1 MVSTLSAKLIRGCH
15 PTFSC
20 CPCNDDWHMLS
31 MFEYYRSNVGMNH
44 PHPAKYWKYIFQLK
58 WGWTHSITDFKT
70 QSIKEYILISS
81 LVKKKTKYIL
91 ITLLTIQR
99 ACEKHNILSSD
110 IMQIINEYLF
120 IPYMRFFKHELKNY
134 IDYKTQPISLPSK
147 CYINPLQ
154 VFIGRCKQYGIIH
167 PNTNSC
173 IYFYEISFEILI
185 HCCKTIPKPNIKY
198 DKLYIYDKRTFF
210 LLLRCI
216 YKKDQEFYNNER
228 NTPFFK
234 ACHCNLSGIEN
245 DIFYKGRPIF
255 REIKY
260 LKQPSIIDIWCK
272 DLFGW

>member
-15 PTFSC
+15 PIYSS

-31 MFEYYRSNVGMNH
+31 MFEYYRTNVGMNH
-44 PHPAKYWKYIFQLK
+44 PHPAKYWKYNFQLK
-58 WGWTHSITDFKT
+58 WGWKHSISDFKT
-70 QSIKEYILISS
+70 QSIKEYFLISS
-81 LVKKKTKYIL
+81 LVKKKTNYIL
-91 ITLLTIQR
+91 INLLCIQR

-110 IMQIINEYLF
+110 IMQIIHEYLF
-120 IPYMRFFKHELKNY
+120 IPYMRFFKYELQNY
-134 IDYKTQPISLPSK
+134 INYKTQPISLPTK

-154 VFIGRCKQYGIIH
+154 VFIGRCKQYGILH
-167 PNTNSC
+167 PKTNSC
-173 IYFYEISFEILI
+173 IYFYEISFKILI
-185 HCCKTIPKPNIKY
+185 HCCKTIPKTNIKY
-198 DKLYIYDKRTFF
+198 DKLHVRDKSTFF

-234 ACHCNLSGIEN
+234 ACHCNLSGIQN
-245 DIFYKGRPIF
+245 DIFYKGRPNS

-260 LKQPSIIDIWCK
+260 LKQPSIIDAWCE